1 MVTQATKRGRETHS
15 TNRSRARE
23 MRHKPVAME
32 KLFWDEVRDRKLDGF
47 KFRRQYLIGPYI
59 VDFVCVEK
67 KLIVELDGALHANRV
82 AYDMERD
89 EFLGGAGY
97 EVFRFRNEE
106 LADDIAMVMA
116 TIRHALKAPSP

>member
-1 MVTQATKRGRETHS
+1 MVTQATKSERKSRS
-15 TNRSRARE
+15 TSRSRARE

-59 VDFVCVEK
+59 VDFVCLEK
-67 KLIVELDGALHANRV
+67 KLVVELDGALHANRI

-89 EFLGGAGY
+89 AFLAGAGY

-106 LADDIAMVMA
+106 LGGDIAMVMA